1 MPFVLM
7 FNKIE
12 EQLVAPHL
20 VFAHIFQLKGYGKY
34 GMHGNVVNLP
44 SNFDFVKNVLPWM
57 PFDNSS
63 IRKLEYKSI
72 LCENMFILM

>member
-44 SNFDFVKNVLPWM
+44 SNFDFVKNVLP
-57 PFDNSS
+57 
-63 IRKLEYKSI
+63 
-72 LCENMFILM
+72 